1 MQNHV
6 SVAVFVGVAP
16 VQEILTAAAEENANV
31 NMTGTEMKVTEAEIG
46 TGLIEIS
53 EVAAIEKIA
62 WAATA
67 IAVTTDR
74 TATGLTTVEALTAMG
89 RTIVEVPIAMAPTT
103 EVEALVVTVVEEIQ
117 VATDRAE
124 EGIQVATDQ
133 AAEAVGIAVT
143 LEEAVAVGLA
153 VGLAVGEAT
162 LAEGVVVGLEADAA
176 GEEEVAAERTDILEK
191 ITTFNATCRT
201 LACPMRLFWDSST
214 SRTLKRLLEQDV

>member
-1 MQNHV
+1 MQNNLC
-6 SVAVFVGVAP
+6 VAVFVGVAP

-62 WAATA
+62 SAATT
-67 IAVTTDR
+67 IAGTTDR

-103 EVEALVVTVVEEIQ
+103 EVEALIVTVVEEIQ

-143 LEEAVAVGLA
+143 LEEAVA
-153 VGLAVGEAT
+153 
-162 LAEGVVVGLEADAA
+162 VGLEADAA

>member
-62 WAATA
+62 SAATT
-67 IAVTTDR
+67 IAGTTDR

-103 EVEALVVTVVEEIQ
+103 EVEALIVTVVEEIQ

-143 LEEAVAVGLA
+143 LEEAVA